1 MAAAETGGRRGVL
14 HPEQGASRF
23 TVTTAAPG
31 PRLAPYVEYHWI
43 VRWDVT
49 RRPPYDSKVLSH
61 PNVHLVFEESG
72 PLVYGVIRGVYTRRL
87 TGAGQVHGV
96 RFLPGGFRAFSDG
109 PVQDL
114 VDQVLPGSRFFGP
127 EIEALGPRV
136 LACADTDEMVR
147 LVEDFLP
154 TVPAFRDALP
164 DPQATLAAA
173 VVDEIT
179 RDRSLLRVEQVADRF
194 DTSPRT
200 LQRLFAEYVG
210 VSPKWTLRRARLHEA
225 AQRADG
231 DADID
236 WAALAADLGYADQ
249 AHLTRDFTAAVGV
262 SPTRYTRGHRH

>member
-23 TVTTAAPG
+23 TVTPVAPG
-31 PRLAPYVEYHWI
+31 PTLVPYLEYHWI

-49 RRPPYDSKVLSH
+49 GQPPYEQQVLSH

-96 RFLPGGFRAFSDG
+96 RFRPGGFRGFSDR

-114 VDQVLPGSRFFGP
+114 VDQVLPAARFLGP
-127 EIEALGPRV
+127 EIDALCPRV
-136 LACADTDEMVR
+136 LACAETDEMVR

-154 TVPAFRDALP
+154 TVPTFPTALP
-164 DPQATLAAA
+164 DPQAALAAT

-179 RDRSLLRVEQVADRF
+179 RDRALLRVEQLADRF
-194 DTSPRT
+194 NTSPRT

-231 DADID
+231 EADID

-249 AHLTRDFTAAVGV
+249 AHLTRDFTAVVGV
-262 SPTRYTRGHRH
+262 SPARYTRGRPH